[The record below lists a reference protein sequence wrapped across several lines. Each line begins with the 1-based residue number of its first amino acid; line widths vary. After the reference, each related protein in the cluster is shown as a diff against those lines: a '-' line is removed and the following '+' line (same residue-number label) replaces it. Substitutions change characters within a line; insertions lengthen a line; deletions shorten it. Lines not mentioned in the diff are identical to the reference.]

1 MYVGEWYGGKGT
13 GERAKRGRGTGG
25 EGAGRRGE
33 AEEEGWNNINY
44 LIKIITEDILF
55 FFFLIFSF
63 SSEKFDVLF
72 ASDVCQI
79 RFLTF
84 ISLVS
89 EISQIKSDVGR
100 HQWTQGAGGGR
111 DGDGRKGEGEKGGA
125 EKEKCVGEKGREKRK
140 NKTALYPSF
149 FFYTYC
155 YTLSWGLWAG
165 VHCTHRF
172 CKIKAYK

>member
-1 MYVGEWYGGKGT
+1 M
-13 GERAKRGRGTGG
+13 
-25 EGAGRRGE
+25 
-33 AEEEGWNNINY
+33 
-44 LIKIITEDILF
+44 LF
-55 FFFLIFSF
+55 IFSF
-63 SSEKFDVLF
+63 SSEKFDVLS

-84 ISLVS
+84 ISLVL

-125 EKEKCVGEKGREKRK
+125 EKEKRVSEKGGERRK

-149 FFYTYC
+149 FLYILLHPLSRIMSRCTLYTPV
-155 YTLSWGLWAG
+155 LQDKSLQ
-165 VHCTHRF
+165 V
-172 CKIKAYK
+172 II